1 MFVEPIQGEGGVL
14 PASREFLAGLRALCD
29 TVLGFSTLGFF
40 LP

>member
-29 TVLGFSTLGFF
+29 KFCNMGVIGFYRV
-40 LP
+40 